1 VADWTEFP
9 PSVFLPG
16 EPITSPQGLG
26 LFENVEAQAEGAP
39 NAPRNR
45 PLSMDILIGGQS
57 FEMSDTTPVNFV
69 DLAGLSSLIL
79 VYFAGTYNGQ
89 VGFSTDNG
97 LNWSAYF
104 SLPNLADGTVERTSH
119 YINAAWQ
126 AEALAFVAWRDQVWA
141 AAFAIDPASVETLD
155 DVIAAMPPMQWPE

>member
-119 YINAAWQ
+119 YINLVEGRINFGAALTG
-126 AEALAFVAWRDQVWA
+126 AAGANAIRVRFASGTLTGRVAIYGLGR
-141 AAFAIDPASVETLD
+141 T
-155 DVIAAMPPMQWPE
+155 